1 MRQTLCFSKDETSS
15 NVDVFVTFSE
25 TTDVPGSLLMT
36 RHEIIFTP
44 KLIANLKVKRL
55 TQYTALRK
63 GGKKI
68 GVAKRRRQPR
78 CIQVL
83 DACCRRSHS
92 FFFSE

>member
-1 MRQTLCFSKDETSS
+1 MRQTLCFSKD
-15 NVDVFVTFSE
+15 VDVYITFSE
-25 TTDVPGSLLMT
+25 TTDVPGGLLMT

-83 DACCRRSHS
+83 DA
-92 FFFSE
+92 